1 MSSSDKFK
9 GQVHCIL
16 RRCAR
21 ARHGALASDIYH
33 AIKFNMHDGGGG
45 GQSSREEPHVAQEAG
60 KTDHKA
66 PPTSQTSSNLNRE
79 TDWWLPWLLPTW
91 SLTQRRL
98 TAKDCRWLLVEA
110 AGGNEGVALLYS
122 RDKRK
127 CTMQSNSIVDAR
139 EQGMAL
145 ISLGD
150 QRRF

>member
-1 MSSSDKFK
+1 
-9 GQVHCIL
+9 
-16 RRCAR
+16 
-21 ARHGALASDIYH
+21 
-33 AIKFNMHDGGGG
+33 MHDGGGG

-66 PPTSQTSSNLNRE
+66 PPTSQTSSNLDRE

-145 ISLGD
+145 MSLAVITNNDDSVTKG
-150 QRRF
+150 